1 MPEAVKTTADYK
13 VGTKDVFL
21 SLEIGKGQTGT
32 TEVLLGTK
40 PIVTAS
46 GDIGSLFIGTGA
58 ELVGKKLNGRSII
71 NDVMSAHNDMSV
83 EYQLRG
89 GTRAQNFDAEG
100 SVPTNGMPLRFRAT
114 FTFTE

>member
-1 MPEAVKTTADYK
+1 MAEPVKTVEDYR

-21 SLEIGKGQTGT
+21 SVEIGKGQTGT

-46 GDIGSLFIGTGA
+46 GDIGGLFVGTGT
-58 ELVGKKLNGRSII
+58 EMVGKKLHVRSII
-71 NDVMSAHNDMSV
+71 NDVMSVHNEMSV
-83 EYQLRG
+83 QYQLRG
-89 GTRAQNFDAEG
+89 GAKPQDFDAEG